1 QLIEGGL
8 KAVGLLAIS
17 DQGKPSYNHELAK
30 KLTNLGM
37 PCFGC
42 SPDRLPDLL
51 GAVLKGQDLNVFA
64 SQAEAAS
71 APR

>member
-1 QLIEGGL
+1 MT
-8 KAVGLLAIS
+8 LLAIS

-30 KLTNLGM
+30 KLPNLGM

-51 GAVLKGQDLNVFA
+51 ATVLKGQDLNVFA
-64 SQAEAAS
+64 SQAEAAG
-71 APR
+71 ATR